1 LKKHKKRFWRWPS
14 GWLTKVKS
22 PWVVP
27 EVTSLS
33 DHRSISG
40 KRVRPWQAPLLV
52 SGTEEAGGGDER
64 ISLPTAD
71 QIETMHKEA
80 REEGFAQGLREGM
93 DAAREQLEARF
104 EQLDSM
110 LDCLSRPLHR
120 LEARVEEELVLLTLA
135 IAKQLIR
142 RELKADPAHVVGVI
156 RAAVA
161 QLPVSGNRLT
171 IELHPEDAVLVR
183 EVLNLDEEAE
193 SGWRIR
199 EVPTL
204 SRGGCRIDNSE
215 SHIDATVETRIN
227 QIAASLFGG
236 ERAVDGE

>member
-1 LKKHKKRFWRWPS
+1 M
-14 GWLTKVKS
+14 
-22 PWVVP
+22 
-27 EVTSLS
+27 S
-33 DHRSISG
+33 DHQAFSG
-40 KRVRPWQAPLLV
+40 KRVRPWQAPLLA
-52 SGTEEAGGGDER
+52 SGTEEVGEGDER
-64 ISLPTAD
+64 ITLPTAD
-71 QIETMHKEA
+71 QIENMHKEA

-93 DAAREQLEARF
+93 EAAREQLEARF

-110 LDCLSRPLHR
+110 LDCLSRPLAQ
-120 LEARVEEELVLLTLA
+120 LDARVEEELLLLTLA

-156 RAAVA
+156 RAAVT
-161 QLPVSGNRLT
+161 QLPVSDNRLT
-171 IELHPEDAVLVR
+171 IELHPEDAALVR
-183 EVLNLDEEAE
+183 EVLNLDEETE

-227 QIAASLFGG
+227 QVAASLFGG
-236 ERAVDGE
+236 ERAVDDE